1 MGIEEG
7 EGFVLN
13 ERGVSGGETEASTLD
28 EQPGMLSFAADDI
41 RRKPDTGERLRGEL
55 KAPLFVELTE
65 MLLGLFPFPE
75 FLLARFGYR
84 PFHLVMGQ
92 DLMQVEQG
100 EASKLEVL
108 NGNDVREI
116 ALGWSLLGSG
126 QLLLGFKASS
136 MGREFLIDLDGQHS
150 ALGLG
155 LFRVLG
161 FQAVDDFSLGG
172 VDFEE
177 IGGDADPEV
186 VDRSAPLEV
195 VAK

>member
-7 EGFVLN
+7 EGLVLN
-13 ERGVSGGETEASTLD
+13 ERGVPGGEAEASAPD
-28 EQPGMLSFAADDI
+28 EQPGMFTLAADGI
-41 RRKPDTGERLRGEL
+41 RRKSDAGEWFRGEL
-55 KAPLFVELTE
+55 KAPLFVELAE
-65 MLLGLFPFPE
+65 MLLRLLPFAE
-75 FLLARFGYR
+75 FLLAGFGYR

-92 DLMQVEQG
+92 DLVQVEQG
-100 EASKLEVL
+100 ETGKLEVL
-108 NGNDVREI
+108 NGIEVREV
-116 ALGWSLLGSG
+116 ALGWRVLGWDL
-126 QLLLGFKASS
+126 LLLGLKSPS
-136 MGREFLIDLDGQHS
+136 MFRELLIDLDGQHP

-161 FQAVDDFSLGG
+161 FQAVDDFPLGG

-186 VDRSAPLEV
+186 IDRSAPLEV